1 MSVVLNVLSPFCSW
15 VAYDGRALRDGEIIN
30 ESQEKAIM
38 INRNICVGFTGNL
51 GFAQQII
58 RNLKERVA
66 GIADMRSD
74 LVTIAIRELLS
85 IALKQSSC
93 VLHTNFLVTGINKDG
108 KLATYT
114 LGPDSPVQTYIPSKG
129 ELMYTTLHSSGNRL
143 DFSPYI
149 QRKVQNDVLAE
160 DSVISGIYEYI
171 ADVSRVDPTVNDH
184 VSIIRILQ

>member
-1 MSVVLNVLSPFCSW
+1 MSIVLNVITPACSW
-15 VAYDGRALRDGEIIN
+15 VAYDGRALRDGGIISEN
-30 ESQEKAIM
+30 QKKAIM

-74 LVTIAIRELLS
+74 SVTIAIRELLS
-85 IALKQSSC
+85 IAETRLPSSTP
-93 VLHTNFLVTGINKDG
+93 TNFLITGINNDG

-114 LGPDSPVQTYIPSKG
+114 LGTDSPIQTRIPVEKG
-129 ELMYTTLHSSGNRL
+129 LLYTVLHSSENRL

-149 QRKVQNDVLAE
+149 QRKAQNDVLTE
-160 DSVISGIYEYI
+160 DSIISGIYDYI